1 MIMKQYIAIFN
12 WRQADTFIKLGCP
25 VISIKKN
32 DKNMIKFIF
41 EVTPEFEKAMERWR
55 NGEFRKNMKG

>member
-1 MIMKQYIAIFN
+1 M
-12 WRQADTFIKLGCP
+12 FIQLGCP

-55 NGEFRKNMKG
+55 SGEFRKNMKG